1 MVVGVTSQFPW
12 PPHLCPGLWHCLLP
26 SLLFCFRG
34 FRVWVDGGSIF
45 PDSQAANLGRPL
57 GLHCH
62 SLHLT
67 CQFLSSKYISTLPTS
82 RLPPP
87 PLLCPS
93 GPVPVPCPLLSP
105 LPSYAGSNARARV
118 TLIQNGGRT
127 QLVISVLRNTI
138 WLPIWPRIEAQVLE
152 VLWGSAFLLAA
163 PHSLV
168 PPALATLVPC
178 SSLKPLSTYFLKSL
192 PWLTICPFFRWLPQL
207 TTSKSANM
215 CHLVD

>member
-34 FRVWVDGGSIF
+34 FHVWVDGGSIF

-82 RLPPP
+82 HLPPP

-127 QLVISVLRNTI
+127 QLMLFLCSETPSGYPSGQELRPKSLKFFGDLHSF
-138 WLPIWPRIEAQVLE
+138 WLPLTPWCPLLWPH
-152 VLWGSAFLLAA
+152 WCLA
-163 PHSLV
+163 
-168 PPALATLVPC
+168 
-178 SSLKPLSTYFLKSL
+178 L
-192 PWLTICPFFRWLPQL
+192 P
-207 TTSKSANM
+207 
-215 CHLVD
+215 